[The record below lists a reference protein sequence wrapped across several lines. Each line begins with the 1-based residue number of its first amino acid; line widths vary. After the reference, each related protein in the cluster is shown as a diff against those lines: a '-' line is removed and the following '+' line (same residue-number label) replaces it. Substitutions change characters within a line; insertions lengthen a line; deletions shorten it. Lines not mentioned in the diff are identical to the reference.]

1 MTTMTLESN
10 ERVWDDILDLE
21 NSNRSGGHKKSFTKD
36 DKTDENVTHHYS
48 AGLPQRGDTAES
60 SLKESSRPRKK
71 DRRRNRDGTDD
82 SRRSATRESRGERA
96 RSLSRGLGRSLS
108 KLRSRSKS
116 ALRNTASDKSK
127 RKSITRIRSDVNEQH
142 QSPDPVGSHS
152 ADAQRNYPAP
162 DRSTSDDNTIE
173 NDNDSFGSDT
183 LEHDRGKELVELFE
197 RQHEELQLV
206 MSTSIA
212 KFDEEAKYWKKKAKA
227 LKKKYEGETNA
238 SSVGREKELRAL
250 SSTVSELEYKLKDN
264 EKKSGEKIENLEN
277 LLKALG
283 EEKEELKRKVNSS
296 SQQAFA
302 LGQQVKDRDSSIA
315 QLRHVMEKAEEDSE
329 SRIELLERQLD
340 KLVEMKSRRPD
351 NSTSQTISSASTT
364 TSAMSQAL
372 TASQVSYTSNSHT
385 ENSHESGDNDN
396 SLEVKNLE
404 ALLVR
409 ILAEKDKLAFENEN
423 LRALVAQNETSCK
436 PVALANLR
444 TYQLSCR
451 NCIDQSFVGQT
462 RDNVKQKVRDHFSE
476 GKVLWQF
483 ITLSLFALFLMTHI

>member
-1 MTTMTLESN
+1 MAIMTLESN

-21 NSNRSGGHKKSFTKD
+21 HSNRSGGHKKSSTKD
-36 DKTDENVTHHYS
+36 DKTDDTATLQYS
-48 AGLPQRGDTAES
+48 AGLPQRGDTASEL
-60 SLKESSRPRKK
+60 SLMESSRPRKK
-71 DRRRNRDGTDD
+71 DKRRNRDGTDD
-82 SRRSATRESRGERA
+82 SRRSATRQSRGERA
-96 RSLSRGLGRSLS
+96 RSLSRGFGRSLS

-116 ALRNTASDKSK
+116 ALRKTTSDKSK
-127 RKSITRIRSDVNEQH
+127 RKSITRIRGDVKEQH
-142 QSPDPVGSHS
+142 QSPDPVSSHS

-162 DRSTSDDNTIE
+162 DRSTSDDNTID

-183 LEHDRGKELVELFE
+183 LDHDRGKELVELFE

-206 MSTSIA
+206 MSTSIS
-212 KFDEEAKYWKKKAKA
+212 KFDEEAKYWKKKANE

-238 SSVGREKELRAL
+238 SSVGGGKELRVL
-250 SSTVSELEYKLKDN
+250 SSTVSELENKLKDN
-264 EKKSGEKIENLEN
+264 EKKSGEKIKDLEN
-277 LLKALG
+277 QLKALG
-283 EEKEELKRKVNSS
+283 EEKEELKLKVNSS

-340 KLVEMKSRRPD
+340 KLIEMKSRH
-351 NSTSQTISSASTT
+351 NSSTSQTISSTSTT
-364 TSAMSQAL
+364 TSAMSQTL
-372 TASQVSYTSNSHT
+372 TASQVSYTSNSHA

-476 GKVLWQF
+476 GKTRL
-483 ITLSLFALFLMTHI
+483 